1 MGKGVDM
8 VKRIA
13 MTSDFTDLLF
23 YIVLIFKLHTNL
35 RIEDKLR
42 QINLTVSWTGNIITK
57 REKKESLKCHLN
69 RMFLLYH
76 WMCYFLK
83 RKKDS
88 KKSLILL
95 SNENMNTVKADMP
108 KMATTIKHGLD
119 YEYSL

>member
-1 MGKGVDM
+1 M

-57 REKKESLKCHLN
+57 REKKESLTCHLN

-95 SNENMNTVKADMP
+95 SNENVNTVKADMP